1 MHRCALSAI
10 LLVVCST
17 SAHAAAE
24 PVPLPPIE
32 AFIDLPQAEQ
42 VQLSPDGR
50 YLGMIVPG
58 DERSQFAVLDRATL
72 KPLRRVEQGRNQHI
86 FRYQWVSERRV
97 VLSMGV
103 RMAGTEMI
111 GWTGE
116 LWSLDVETGNSR
128 YLYGMR
134 GHTAGDHVAADYGI
148 AWLIG
153 RQLDAEG
160 RILVA
165 IQGRR
170 ITGEK
175 LKPQF
180 ARLHV
185 ENGSVRALGKAP
197 VTWFRDALTDATGQL
212 RLVTG
217 TEDDRKLKTWQRA
230 DDSAEWQLLND
241 GSVTGAF
248 ITPLAFLPGD
258 TAFYASIDDGKGPA
272 GLWKV
277 ELGSGKRTRLLT
289 PQRASIG
296 EALFGA
302 DVRRA
307 FAVRTQDGQG
317 GVALLAPKSP
327 EAVLTRHLLQQ
338 FPGELVAPT
347 SFSRDGRFATV
358 LLESDRQPGETFLHD
373 RESGALQQLIRSR
386 PLLDPA
392 SLSPMQVIQFKARDG
407 LPLDALL
414 TVPREQAAQTP
425 GALVVLPHGGPYGVV
440 DRWGFDA
447 EAQLL
452 ASRGYAVLQVN
463 FRGSG
468 GYGERFQQ
476 AGIGEWGARMQDDL
490 ADATRWAIDQRIAEP
505 RRICI
510 YGGSYGGYAALM
522 GAVRTPTLYR
532 CAIGYAGV
540 YDLALMRKK
549 GDIRT
554 TALGRDYL
562 DEVLDKDPDWLQAR
576 SPAQRAEAI
585 EAAVLLIHGGNDRRV
600 PPAHAERMR
609 AALVAAGNEPDW
621 LFKPREGHGFR
632 KRENR
637 IEMYT
642 RVLAFLDRQIGA
654 QAAPPTP

>member
-1 MHRCALSAI
+1 MHRFALLATLFLGFSATALSAP
-10 LLVVCST
+10 
-17 SAHAAAE
+17 E
-24 PVPLPPIE
+24 PAPPPPIE

-42 VQLSPDGR
+42 VQLSPDGK

-86 FRYQWVSERRV
+86 FRYQWVSDRRV

-116 LWSLDVETGNSR
+116 LWSLDVATGNSR

-175 LKPQF
+175 LNPQF

-197 VTWFRDALTDATGQL
+197 VTWFHGALTDSTGQL

-217 TEDDRKLKTWQRA
+217 TEDDRKLKTWMRA
-230 DDSAEWQLLND
+230 DDASAWQLLND
-241 GSVTGAF
+241 GSVSGEF

-258 TAFYASIDDGKGPA
+258 AAFYASIDEGQGPA

-277 ELGSGKRTRLLT
+277 EIGSGKRTRLLA

-296 EALFGA
+296 EPLFGA
-302 DVRRA
+302 NPRHA
-307 FAVRTQDGQG
+307 FAVRTHDGQG

-327 EAVLTRHLLQQ
+327 EAMLTRHLLQQ

-347 SFSRDGRFATV
+347 SFSSDGRFATV
-358 LLESDRQPGETFLHD
+358 LLEGDRQPGETFLHD
-373 RESGALQQLIRSR
+373 AESGALRQLIRSR
-386 PLLDPA
+386 PLLEPDA
-392 SLSPMQVIQFKARDG
+392 LAPMQVIRLKARDG
-407 LPLDALL
+407 LPLEALL
-414 TVPREQAAQTP
+414 TLPLQHSPQMP
-425 GALVVLPHGGPYGVV
+425 GSLVVLPHGGPYGVV

-452 ASRGYAVLQVN
+452 ASRGHAVLQLN

-468 GYGERFQQ
+468 GYGEGFQQ

-490 ADATRWAIDQRIAEP
+490 ADATQWAIDQRIADS

-510 YGGSYGGYAALM
+510 YGASYGGYAALM
-522 GAVRTPTLYR
+522 GTVGSPALYR

-562 DEVLDKDPDWLQAR
+562 DEVLDKDPDWLNSR
-576 SPAQRAEAI
+576 SPAQRAQSI
-585 EAAVLLIHGGNDRRV
+585 QAAVLLIHGGNDRRV

-609 AALVAAGNEPDW
+609 AALVAAGHTPEW

-642 RVLAFLDRQIGA
+642 RVLAFLDQHIGA
-654 QAAPPTP
+654 QALAPGH